1 MIKCNLISK
10 ISIFSDSN
18 VIGRIGGNI
27 PELFLDKLDDIQG
40 YKFYLTVQNPDDG
53 HEYVTILIPERYDD
67 MIDNNI
73 YPNCSVKVFTH
84 TFSDE
89 SNNDAFTI
97 KHINKAAIVGYDK
110 VESEEFDFIT
120 KTEEARLIQSEDYYF
135 DALQKDGYKFFIQ
148 IDEDYYPDALLDG
161 NYIFG
166 YGALYLY
173 KKISGGNIIAGFWQY
188 S

>member
-1 MIKCNLISK
+1 MFKYNLISK
-10 ISIFSDSN
+10 ISIFSDDN

-27 PELFLDKLDDIQG
+27 PEFFLDKQDVVRG

-53 HEYVTILIPERYDD
+53 HEYITILTPGGYDE

-89 SNNDAFTI
+89 SNIDAFTI
-97 KHINKAAIVGYDK
+97 KHINKAVIVGYDK
-110 VESEEFDFIT
+110 VESEAFDFIT

-135 DALQKDGYKFFIQ
+135 DALQKDGYNFFMQ
-148 IDEDYYPDALLDG
+148 IDEDYYPDTLLDG
-161 NYIFG
+161 DYIFG

-173 KKISGGNIIAGFWQY
+173 KNISGGNIIAGFWQC

>member
-1 MIKCNLISK
+1 MIKYNLISK
-10 ISIFSDSN
+10 INIFSDSN

-27 PELFLDKLDDIQG
+27 PEFFLDKLDEVQG
-40 YKFYLTVQNPDDG
+40 YQFYLTFQNPDIG
-53 HEYVTILIPERYDD
+53 HEYITILTSEGYDD

-89 SNNDAFTI
+89 SNNEEFTI
-97 KHINKAAIVGYDK
+97 KYINKAVIVGYDK
-110 VESEEFDFIT
+110 VEGEEFDFIT

-135 DALQKDGYKFFIQ
+135 DALQKDGYKFFMQ
-148 IDEDYYPDALLDG
+148 VDEDYYPDTLLDG
-161 NYIFG
+161 DYIFG

-173 KKISGGNIIAGFWQY
+173 KNISSGKIIAGFWQC

>member
-1 MIKCNLISK
+1 MLKPNLIAK
-10 ISIFSDSN
+10 ISTLPDDN

-27 PELFLDKLDDIQG
+27 PAFFLDKLDDIQG
-40 YKFYLTVQNPDDG
+40 HKFYLTVQNPDDG
-53 HEYVTILIPERYDD
+53 HEYITILIPEGYDD
-67 MIDNNI
+67 MIDKNI

-97 KHINKAAIVGYDK
+97 KHINKAVIVGYDK

-135 DALQKDGYKFFIQ
+135 DALQKDGCSFFMQ
-148 IDEDYYPDALLDG
+148 IDEGYYPDELLDG

-166 YGALYLY
+166 YGALYLC
-173 KKISGGNIIAGFWQY
+173 KNISSGDIIAGFWQC